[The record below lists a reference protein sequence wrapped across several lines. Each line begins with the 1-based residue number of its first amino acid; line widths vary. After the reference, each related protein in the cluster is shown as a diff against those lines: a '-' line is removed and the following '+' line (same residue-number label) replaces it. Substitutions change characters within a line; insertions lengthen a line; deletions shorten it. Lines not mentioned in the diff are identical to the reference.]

1 MKVATEPSTNV
12 HQRLPLF
19 RSTQRALS
27 ELTRSE
33 LFELLNGPARPYH
46 GRLSEI
52 EFLDR
57 LWDLNALESTD
68 GRYKTARDD
77 IHVHTINWP
86 DDWEQDWVFKDY
98 RFELGGGPDEVLL
111 RFLSE
116 TLHPVVRHHEEAEE
130 LAKKYNDLLRMDGWQ
145 LLPVR
150 EISGRP
156 VYGAVPFAADGALV
170 FGAAKSIQ
178 QKLDSAY
185 LGIQITRLQQ
195 AVLSDPELA
204 IGTAKEFLES
214 VVKTVLQAKSE
225 AWNAGDSFP
234 SLVKQALK
242 VVKVVPDGISRQ
254 PETEQAVR
262 VLINNLGS
270 SVDKLAEIRNWHGSG
285 HGKDAKPTAG
295 EVWLAEH
302 HARFAVGVSI
312 QIAQFIFDCLQAE
325 GERPL
330 DVVPA
335 DAEFKSDPADE
346 YDPFADE

>member
-1 MKVATEPSTNV
+1 MK
-12 HQRLPLF
+12 LPLF
-19 RSTQRALS
+19 RSEQRAIS
-27 ELTRSE
+27 EVTRKE
-33 LFELLNGPARPYH
+33 LFDLLRLSDKPYH
-46 GRLSEI
+46 GSISEI
-52 EFLDR
+52 DFLDR
-57 LWDLNALESTD
+57 IYNLDEMPSYD
-68 GRYKTARDD
+68 GRSAYNTARKD
-77 IHVHTINWP
+77 IFQHTVNN
-86 DDWEQDWVFKDY
+86 DDWESDWVYTDD
-98 RFELGGGPDEVLL
+98 RFQLARGPDEVLL

-116 TLHPVVRHHEEAEE
+116 TLHPVVQDHEEAEE
-130 LAKKYNDLLRMDGWQ
+130 LSRRYNVVLRMDGWQ

-156 VYGAVPFAADGALV
+156 VYGPGPFAVNGALV
-170 FGAAKSIQ
+170 FGSARSIQ

-195 AVLSDPELA
+195 AVLNDPELA

-214 VVKTVLQAKSE
+214 VVKTVLQAKGE
-225 AWNAGDSFP
+225 AWNSGDSFP

-242 VVKVVPDGISRQ
+242 AVKVVPDGISRQ

-262 VLINNLGS
+262 TLINNLGS

-325 GERPL
+325 GERAL

-335 DAEFKSDPADE
+335 DAEFQTGSADE